1 MTAESPL
8 GAATVSVWG
17 GATWLEPEQ
26 RDAVTGLAAEL
37 EDLGCHRL
45 WIGGGQQPGVSDAYA
60 DILDA
65 TDRMGVAPGILNFW
79 INEPG
84 AVAEYVGSVDARF
97 PGRFLLGIGNSHAR
111 IVQAGGQRYDKPYS
125 ATVDW
130 LDRLDAVGEPAAGRD
145 RRVLAA
151 LGPRMLR
158 LAADRSVGAHP
169 YFSTVE
175 HTRFA
180 REVLGDGP
188 LLAPEV
194 AVVLD
199 PDADLARRTA
209 RTYMSRYLTLPNY
222 TNNLRR
228 FGWGDDDFAAG
239 GSDRLVDALI
249 PWGDEAA
256 VAAGLREHVAAGADE
271 LVVQV
276 LPVDSAR
283 PLPAEE
289 FRRLLPALLGR

>member
-1 MTAESPL
+1 MASSL
-8 GAATVSVWG
+8 
-17 GATWLEPEQ
+17 
-26 RDAVTGLAAEL
+26 
-37 EDLGCHRL
+37 
-45 WIGGGQQPGVSDAYA
+45 GVSDAYA
-60 DILDA
+60 DILGA
-65 TDRMGVAPGILNFW
+65 TDRMGVASGILNFW
-79 INEPG
+79 INAPG
-84 AVAEYVGSVDARF
+84 EVAEYVAGLETRF
-97 PGRFLLGIGNSHAR
+97 PGRFLLGIGNSHAT
-111 IVQAGGQRYDKPYS
+111 IVQAGGRRYDKPYS

-130 LDRLDAVGEPAAGRD
+130 LDRLDAVGQPAAGPR

-180 REVLGDGP
+180 RDELGVGP

-194 AVVLD
+194 AVVLESD
-199 PDADLARRTA
+199 PDVARRTA
-209 RTYMSRYLTLPNY
+209 RAYMGRYLVLPNY

-228 FGWGDDDFAAG
+228 FGWDDDDFVDG

-256 VAAGLREHVAAGADE
+256 VAAGLRAHADAGADE
-271 LVVQV
+271 LVIQV
-276 LPVDSAR
+276 LPSGPAR
-283 PLPAEE
+283 LPAEE
-289 FRRLLPALLGR
+289 FRRLLPALLPT

>member
-1 MTAESPL
+1 MGAESPL

-17 GATWLEPEQ
+17 PATWLKPEQ
-26 RDAVTGLAAEL
+26 RGAVTALAAQL
-37 EDLGCHRL
+37 EALGCHRL

-60 DILDA
+60 EILRS
-65 TDRMGVAPGILNFW
+65 TSRMSVASGILNFW

-84 AVAEYVGSVDARF
+84 GIAEYVGGLDERF
-97 PGRFLLGIGNSHAR
+97 PGRFLLGIGNSHAP

-158 LAADRSVGAHP
+158 LAADRSIGAHP

-180 REVLGDGP
+180 REVLGNGP

-194 AVVLD
+194 AVVLETD
-199 PDADLARRTA
+199 PDVARRTA
-209 RTYMSRYLTLPNY
+209 RAYMSRYLVLPNY

-228 FGWGDDDFAAG
+228 FGWDDDDFVDG
-239 GSDRLVDALI
+239 GSDNLVDALI
-249 PWGDEAA
+249 PWGNEGA
-256 VAAGLREHVAAGADE
+256 VAEGLRAHVDAGADE
-271 LVVQV
+271 LVVQA
-276 LPVDSAR
+276 LPTGSAR
-283 PLPAEE
+283 LPTEE
-289 FRRLLPALLGR
+289 FRRLLPALLGSG

>member
-1 MTAESPL
+1 MGTESPL
-8 GAATVSVWG
+8 GAAVVSVWG
-17 GATWLEPEQ
+17 PATWLKPEQ
-26 RDAVTGLAAEL
+26 RAAVTTLAAQL

-45 WIGGGQQPGVSDAYA
+45 WIGGGQEPGVSAA
-60 DILDA
+60 FGDILGA
-65 TDRMGVAPGILNFW
+65 TDRMDVASGILNFW
-79 INEPG
+79 INEPTE
-84 AVAEYVGSVDARF
+84 VAADLARLDARF
-97 PGRFLLGIGNSHAR
+97 PGRFLLGLGNSHAPL
-111 IVQAGGQRYDKPYS
+111 VEAGGRRYDKPYS

-130 LDRLDAVGEPAAGRD
+130 LDQLDAIGEPAVAGG
-145 RRVLAA
+145 RRALAA

-194 AVVLD
+194 AVVLETD
-199 PDADLARRTA
+199 PDVARRVA
-209 RTYMSRYLTLPNY
+209 RTYMSRYLELPNY

-228 FGWGDDDFAAG
+228 FGWEESDFVAG
-239 GSDRLVDALI
+239 GNDRLVDALI
-249 PWGDEAA
+249 PWGDETAI
-256 VAAGLREHVAAGADE
+256 AAGLRAHADAGADE

-276 LPVDSAR
+276 LPAGPGR
-283 PLPAEE
+283 LPTDE
-289 FRRLLPALLGR
+289 FGRLLPALLGS